1 MMIKKFS
8 LRGSGLCRRVSEGQR
23 ALDAYRTQTPNPL
36 DMTPTTKRLLPVAAL
51 PIAILV
57 LLAQGCASAR
67 NSGPTVSQQG
77 ASRASAG
84 LPASFYAALER
95 GVVDE
100 LNRARTDPSG
110 YARSLEQ
117 DLQYYRGNLFRRPE
131 DESALQTREGPD
143 ALREAIGVLRST
155 RPMSPLRTSA
165 GMNLGARDHVN
176 DQAPRGLMN
185 HRGTDGTMA
194 WDRVSRYGEWQ
205 RKVSENMTFGPS
217 SARDVV
223 AGLLIDDGIRDRS
236 HRKNVLD
243 ADIKLVGVACGP
255 HKTYRIM
262 CDIVHAVGFAEKK

>member
-1 MMIKKFS
+1 
-8 LRGSGLCRRVSEGQR
+8 
-23 ALDAYRTQTPNPL
+23 
-36 DMTPTTKRLLPVAAL
+36 MTPTTRRLLPVAAL
-51 PIAILV
+51 PTAILL
-57 LLAQGCASAR
+57 LLAQGCASGR
-67 NSGPTVSQQG
+67 TSGPTVSQQG
-77 ASRASAG
+77 TPR
-84 LPASFYAALER
+84 LPESFFVALER

-100 LNRARTDPSG
+100 LNRARTDPPG

-155 RPMSPLRTSA
+155 KPMSPLRLSA
-165 GMNLGARDHVN
+165 GMSLGARDHVK

-223 AGLLIDDGIRDRS
+223 AGLLIDDGIRERG

-243 ADIKLVGVACGP
+243 PDLRLVGVACAP

-262 CDIVHAVGFAEKK
+262 CDIVHAVGFAERK